1 MTNTLHVTPQ
11 TIGLAAA
18 GAAALGL
25 SLSEGLLQPLGT
37 IERLAA
43 ERQRSASA
51 APTPEHRAALPH
63 VAAPSAAV
71 APAQP
76 SPKFTRAERRAAR
89 AAELERQRAV
99 YAAPLTPATE
109 PHSMRVEG
117 YDPEFTPN
125 PENFG
130 QLS

>member
-1 MTNTLHVTPQ
+1 MTTTLRITPQ

-43 ERQRSASA
+43 E
-51 APTPEHRAALPH
+51 
-63 VAAPSAAV
+63 
-71 APAQP
+71 
-76 SPKFTRAERRAAR
+76 KFGPRTKKERRAAAAAAAAPTAEQ
-89 AAELERQRAV
+89 AAELARQLAEHGGPAAV
-99 YAAPLTPATE
+99 AADPLSVRTP
-109 PHSMRVEG
+109 G

-125 PENFG
+125 PEDFG
-130 QLS
+130 QLN

>member
-1 MTNTLHVTPQ
+1 MTTTTIQITPRAFGN
-11 TIGLAAA
+11 IAAA
-18 GAAALGL
+18 AISLGCDVTTYL
-25 SLSEGLLQPLGT
+25 VRTAITRAPV
-37 IERLAA
+37 IE
-43 ERQRSASA
+43 E
-51 APTPEHRAALPH
+51 TPEHRAALPH
-63 VAAPSAAV
+63 VAAPAAAV

-76 SPKFTRAERRAAR
+76 SPKLTRSERRAAR

-109 PHSMRVEG
+109 PHSLRVEG

>member
-43 ERQRSASA
+43 ERQRSATATNRSVRRAANRAAHAAAAAAA
-51 APTPEHRAALPH
+51 APTAEQAAELARQLAEHGGT
-63 VAAPSAAV
+63 AAV
-71 APAQP
+71 AADPL
-76 SPKFTRAERRAAR
+76 SVRA
-89 AAELERQRAV
+89 
-99 YAAPLTPATE
+99 P
-109 PHSMRVEG
+109 G
-117 YDPEFTPN
+117 YDPTFTPN

-130 QLS
+130 QL